1 MERLVIVVLSSF
13 LVCSL
18 HIGLKIMSRHS
29 LSGPKNSC
37 FFVNQSEVFI
47 LLSSVFPRFTPALR
61 VFVELNSDWFFL
73 IVCLFVIG
81 QSSQKAPA
89 ASIFFCDM
97 VALIGQ
103 SKCSGFD

>member
-1 MERLVIVVLSSF
+1 MLSSDWLKNYVTSLAQWSEKF
-13 LVCSL
+13 VLFRQPIRGIYLVS
-18 HIGLKIMSRHS
+18 I
-29 LSGPKNSC
+29 
-37 FFVNQSEVFI
+37 
-47 LLSSVFPRFTPALR
+47 VFPRFTLALR

-97 VALIGQ
+97 VALIG
-103 SKCSGFD
+103 